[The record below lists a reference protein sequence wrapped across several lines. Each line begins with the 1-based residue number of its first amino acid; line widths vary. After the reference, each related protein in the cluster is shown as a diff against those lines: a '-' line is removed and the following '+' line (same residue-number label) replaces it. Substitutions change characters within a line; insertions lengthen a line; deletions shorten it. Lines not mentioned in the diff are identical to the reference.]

1 MTRGFIL
8 VAYDVSDDR
17 MRQRLHRRLLAV
29 LPRVQKSV
37 FEGPVAPRELDEVR
51 RAIREEVDLS
61 GDTVRVIHL
70 CARCREATE
79 LYGTSR
85 VVPVKEEDIVIQ

>member
-1 MTRGFIL
+1 MTRGFIV
-8 VAYDVSDDR
+8 VAYDVCDDR

-37 FEGPVAPRELDEVR
+37 FEGPVARQALDEVR

-61 GDTVRVIHL
+61 ADTVRIVHL
-70 CARCREATE
+70 CVRCRESIE
-79 LYGTSR
+79 LYGTSE
-85 VVPVKEEDIVIQ
+85 VVPVEEEDIVIQ